1 MSNEGRVAGWRFVFH
16 QNEQNMSFST
26 ASCPRSNRIVQR
38 PLIVAFAAAF
48 AAFWSVS
55 FAGTTDLA
63 NWWIENLLV
72 IIFCG
77 TIVLTFRRFA
87 FSDLSYAL
95 MLVFMLLHVYGA
107 KYAYAD
113 DPFGFWLQH
122 TFGTVRN
129 PYDRVVH
136 TSFGLLM
143 AYPMRELLLRKMKT
157 SECWSWVLPAELVL
171 SLSGLFELIEWS
183 IADVFFPAHGQ
194 NYVGTQG
201 DIWDA
206 QKDMFVATCGALA
219 AMLVGRTVKL
229 VLLYMRA
236 RRWRVVAA

>member
-1 MSNEGRVAGWRFVFH
+1 MT
-16 QNEQNMSFST
+16 FST
-26 ASCPRSNRIVQR
+26 ASDPRSNCIAQR

-48 AAFWSVS
+48 AAFWAVS

-77 TIVLTFRRFA
+77 TIAFTFRRFT
-87 FSDLSYAL
+87 FSDLSYAF

-113 DPFGFWLQH
+113 NPFGFWLQR

-129 PYDRVVH
+129 PYDRLVH

-157 SECWSWVLPAELVL
+157 GERWNWVLPIELVL

-219 AMLVGRTVKL
+219 AMLVGRAIKAAL
-229 VLLYMRA
+229 VHARA
-236 RRWRVVAA
+236 RRWRVAAA